1 MNIMFNRIKSYFII
15 SSSLL
20 LITTMGC
27 KKGTF
32 DINSVNPNSP
42 STVAPQFVL
51 SEALVATAYST
62 FAGNEDEINGYMGYT
77 AFSGDYGGYGTEAT
91 YNLTTND
98 GSGNWDY
105 VYNTV
110 LVNYKFV
117 EKASLT
123 DPNEADFLGIAK
135 IMESYHFARL
145 VDLYNNI
152 PYSQALQGG
161 VINYPVYDDA
171 KTVYTSC
178 VHQLDSAI
186 AIINAAP
193 ASANNPESYDVM
205 FGGNM
210 AEWIQFANTV
220 KLKILLNLTKTADGP
235 ALITAELAGLTP
247 DMFLGAGQDAAI
259 NPGYSNSSTA
269 QQNPLWQDLGFTTA
283 GAATG
288 GHQFRRA
295 NSYAVNFYQSNN
307 DPRDSFFYAFT
318 TLGTIA
324 GRPYGSLNG
333 NDHNTNISA
342 IGPGILQSASQPAV
356 ILPAFESLFLQAD
369 AVQEGFLSGFPDDSI
384 TYRMAVE
391 ESFRLLGVPNYAAEA
406 DAYIGQTGDIKVN
419 WSAAPDKL
427 VLIVTQEWAALN
439 NYDAIQAWDNWRRLG
454 IPADLPVSIYPGTIS
469 SHIPYRYLYPTS
481 EHTSNSANVDAQ
493 GSINPTTSKIFWMP

>member
-20 LITTMGC
+20 LMTTIGC

-42 STVAPQFVL
+42 SSVSPQFVL
-51 SEALVATAYST
+51 SEALVASAYAT
-62 FAGNEDEINGYMGYT
+62 YGGNEDEINGYMGYT

-123 DPNEADFLGIAK
+123 DPNQAYFLGIAK
-135 IMESYHFARL
+135 IMESYHFGRL

-161 VINYPVYDDA
+161 TINYPAYDDA

-178 VHQLDSAI
+178 IHQLDSAI

-193 ASANNPESYDVM
+193 GSANSPGSYDVM

-210 AEWIQFANTV
+210 SEWIQFANTV
-220 KLKILLNLTKTADGP
+220 KLKLLLNISKTADGA
-235 ALITAELAGLTP
+235 ALIQSELGSLTAA
-247 DMFLGAGQDAAI
+247 DFLGAGQDAAV
-259 NPGYSNSSTA
+259 NPGYSNSSSA
-269 QQNPLWQDLGFTTA
+269 QQNPQWADLGFTTA

-295 NSYAVNFYQSNN
+295 NSYAVNFYQSTN

-318 TLGTIA
+318 TLGAIA

-342 IGPGILQSASQPAV
+342 IGPGILQSPGQSAV
-356 ILPAFESLFLQAD
+356 LLPAFESLFMQAD
-369 AVQEGFLSGFPDDSI
+369 AIQEGFLTGGAEA
-384 TYRMAVE
+384 TYQTAVE
-391 ESFRLLGVPNYAAEA
+391 ESFRLLGVPSYKTAADNYVM
-406 DAYIGQTGDIKVN
+406 GSSTKVN
-419 WSAAPDKL
+419 WANASDKL
-427 VLIVTQEWAALN
+427 TLIITQEWAALN
-439 NYDAIQAWDNWRRLG
+439 LYDPIQAWDNWRRLG
-454 IPADLPVSIYPGTIS
+454 IPADLPVSIYPGTVA

-481 EHTSNSANVDAQ
+481 EFTSNSANVTAQ
-493 GSINPTTSKIFWMP
+493 GTISATSSKIFWMP

>member
-1 MNIMFNRIKSYFII
+1 
-15 SSSLL
+15 
-20 LITTMGC
+20 MGC

-42 STVAPQFVL
+42 SSVSPQFVL
-51 SEALVATAYST
+51 SAALAATATAT
-62 FAGNEDEINGYMGYT
+62 FGGNEDEINGYMGYT

-110 LVNYKFV
+110 LVNYRFV
-117 EKASLT
+117 EKASTGDATQL
-123 DPNEADFLGIAK
+123 NFLGIAK

-152 PYSQALQGG
+152 PYTQALQGG

-171 KTVYTSC
+171 KTVYTSLI
-178 VHQLDSAI
+178 HQLDTAI
-186 AIINAAP
+186 VIINSATAA
-193 ASANNPESYDVM
+193 AANPGSYDIM
-205 FGGNM
+205 FGGDM
-210 AEWIQFANTV
+210 TEWVHFANTV

-247 DMFLGAGQDAAI
+247 DMFLGAGEDAAI

-269 QQNPLWQDLGFTTA
+269 QQNPQWQDLGFTTA

-295 NSYAVNFYQSNN
+295 NIYAVNFYQSTG
-307 DPRDSFFYAFT
+307 DPRDSFFYQSLQPAA
-318 TLGTIA
+318 GGPTIVA
-324 GRPYGSLNG
+324 GRAYGSLNG
-333 NDHNTNISA
+333 TDHNTNISA
-342 IGPGILQSASQPAV
+342 IGPGILQSASQSAV

-369 AVQEGFLSGFPDDSI
+369 AIQEGYLSGDAEA
-384 TYRMAVE
+384 TYKSAVE
-391 ESFRLLGVPNYAAEA
+391 ESFRLLGVPDPTTAA
-406 DAYIGQTGDIKVN
+406 DTYITGPSNKVN
-419 WSAAPDKL
+419 WNIAPDKL
-427 VLIVTQEWAALN
+427 TLIVTQEWAALN
-439 NYDAIQAWDNWRRLG
+439 NYDAIQAWDNWKRLG
-454 IPADLPVSIYPGTIS
+454 IPADLPVSIYPGTVA

-493 GSINPTTSKIFWMP
+493 GTIDPTTSKIFWMP